1 MNVGT
6 GYVVFWYRVSQD
18 GYVTNYMIAFMDVY
32 ISFRCTY
39 VGAMMNLGHAVIY
52 LHVVIIWDSINVMLI
67 IESSFIDIG

>member
-18 GYVTNYMIAFMDVY
+18 GYVTNYMIAFMDIY

-39 VGAMMNLGHAVIY
+39 VGAM
-52 LHVVIIWDSINVMLI
+52 
-67 IESSFIDIG
+67 IEFRSCSYDICACSRNNMGQH